1 MIFPITTKAGD
12 MIFKSICF
20 LVIYWLITSGAFN
33 NELSP
38 PQNYQLSTI
47 DTSPSSRK
55 VVVVERSDFINYVEQ
70 SKHLMPVTGVTSMS
84 SLCLLRWLVPVSSF
98 WWFVTLKVCKK
109 KTDEGQLNPL
119 TGLNYVIIGY
129 PKIDVISSLTVF
141 MATLS

>member
-109 KTDEGQLNPL
+109 KTDEGQLNPF

-129 PKIDVISSLTVF
+129 PKIDVISSLTVS